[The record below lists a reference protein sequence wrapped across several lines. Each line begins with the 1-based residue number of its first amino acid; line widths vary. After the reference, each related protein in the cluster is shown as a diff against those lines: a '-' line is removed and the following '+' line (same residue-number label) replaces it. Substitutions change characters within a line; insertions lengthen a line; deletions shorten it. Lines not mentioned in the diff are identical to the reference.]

1 MVEEKFRDGQ
11 VSENYL
17 IKGLAIKEV
26 KLKMSQMPISHENVL
41 AWALQGGKGAYSE
54 VLIQRLEGENRNLSY
69 LECYYPPSIDLMPQK
84 YQQETKNRILLFLNP
99 MNEEDFTIVT
109 SHKMTAWLESTNAIQ
124 AKKKFDEFMI
134 EKFPTNS

>member
-1 MVEEKFRDGQ
+1 MKKNLGMGR

-17 IKGLAIKEV
+17 AKG
-26 KLKMSQMPISHENVL
+26 ISHQRSEIENESNANQSRECVSL
-41 AWALQGGKGAYSE
+41 GRFREGKGAYSE
-54 VLIQRLEGENRNLSY
+54 VLIQRLEGENRDLGY

-84 YQQETKNRILLFLNP
+84 YQQETKNRILLFLKP